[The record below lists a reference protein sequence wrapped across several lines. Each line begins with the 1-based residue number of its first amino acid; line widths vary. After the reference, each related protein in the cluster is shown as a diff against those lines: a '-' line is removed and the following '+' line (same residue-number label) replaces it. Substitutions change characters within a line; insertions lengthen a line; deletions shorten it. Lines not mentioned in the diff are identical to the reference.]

1 MSVTQLYFNIALV
14 WTETVWHKIH
24 VPCLPCFSDDCA
36 RKFPPDSAVL
46 EKFEIEEVLANNK
59 VRM

>member
-1 MSVTQLYFNIALV
+1 MSVTQLFSNSALLLTAPV
-14 WTETVWHKIH
+14 PHKIH
-24 VPCLPCFSDDCA
+24 VPCLPCFSDDRA
-36 RKFPPDSAVL
+36 RKVPQESAVL